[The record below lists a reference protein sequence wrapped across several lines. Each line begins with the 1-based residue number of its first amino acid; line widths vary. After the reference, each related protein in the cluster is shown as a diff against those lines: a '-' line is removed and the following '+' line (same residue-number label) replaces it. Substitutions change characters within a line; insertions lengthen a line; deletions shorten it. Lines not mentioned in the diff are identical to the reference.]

1 MRALVTGRAMTP
13 ADLALLVRPEGVR
26 ADGGAVVVEAVVVE
40 VVPGADGG
48 CAVLRVR
55 FAGEWLGDL
64 LLASGGERDRV
75 VAALRDGAVVVTPPP
90 GVQPPHRG

>member
-26 ADGGAVVVEAVVVE
+26 ADGGGAVVLEE
-40 VVPGADGG
+40 VLAADGA

-64 LLASGGERDRV
+64 LLASADERDRV
-75 VAALRDGAVVVTPPP
+75 VAALRAGAVAVVPLP
-90 GVQPPHRG
+90 GVEAPDPG